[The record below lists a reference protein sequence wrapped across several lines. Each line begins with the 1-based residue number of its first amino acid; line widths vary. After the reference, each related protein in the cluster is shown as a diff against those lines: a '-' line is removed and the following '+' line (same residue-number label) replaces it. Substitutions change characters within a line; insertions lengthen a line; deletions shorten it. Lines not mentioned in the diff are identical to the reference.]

1 MFGLGL
7 MLHRL
12 IVVFIRIVQENICF
26 CLNFHHT
33 PCPPDKRS
41 LWGTYFSPN
50 ISKFFKTPIL
60 TSGMDTLGEKHRK
73 NCECCPVSL
82 LIVRSQWLSWS
93 QVLDCLK
100 CKQFHTPCHV
110 SVMVSVFVFSF
121 VFVIGWVI
129 VFWLVRSYIII
140 TYVSKVTSLED
151 RSLNVFSK
159 CICLCHCLCLCIC
172 LCHDPFCW
180 SGHVS

>member
-1 MFGLGL
+1 MW
-7 MLHRL
+7 R
-12 IVVFIRIVQENICF
+12 
-26 CLNFHHT
+26 
-33 PCPPDKRS
+33 K
-41 LWGTYFSPN
+41 
-50 ISKFFKTPIL
+50 
-60 TSGMDTLGEKHRK
+60 KHRK

-159 CICLCHCLCLCIC
+159 CICLCICIY
-172 LCHDPFCW
+172 LCHCIFFGQVIFHHHYDHMSENSKKKIQNQLCW
-180 SGHVS
+180 LMHYKLHTLYVGNSKEGNLCYLLQPVP